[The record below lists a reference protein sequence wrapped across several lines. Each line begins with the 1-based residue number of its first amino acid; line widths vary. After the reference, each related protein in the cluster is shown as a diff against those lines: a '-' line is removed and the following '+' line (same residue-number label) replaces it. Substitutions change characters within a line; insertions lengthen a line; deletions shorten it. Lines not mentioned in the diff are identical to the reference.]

1 MGNVIYSA
9 SPFQA
14 FSGALWAILLLLGLG
29 LFSLAAALL
38 RRNQSSA
45 NRIIT
50 GVLGIFL
57 LVIGCVVAAFTF
69 ISFSSGSQTVL
80 LKFDNK
86 AIANQTCG
94 ENGISTCTFYVL
106 SATTSTH
113 AYDFDVSQDAYKK
126 ARLNVCYQITYY
138 PNKGLFNTSSDSDSY
153 QSISSV
159 SRIEAADPSACQ

>member
-9 SPFQA
+9 SPVQA
-14 FSGALWAILLLLGLG
+14 FTGFLLAILLLLGLG
-29 LFSLAAALL
+29 LFSLGAALL
-38 RRNQSSA
+38 RHNQRRA
-45 NRIIT
+45 NQIIT

-57 LVIGCVVAAFTF
+57 LGIGCVLAAFTL
-69 ISFSSGSQTVL
+69 ISFSSGSRTVS

-94 ENGISTCTFYVL
+94 DNGISTCTFYVL

-113 AYDFDVSQDAYKK
+113 AYDFDVPQSAYDK
-126 ARLNVCYQITYY
+126 AHLNVCYKITYY
-138 PNKGLFNTSSDSDSY
+138 PNKGLFNSSSDSDSY

-159 SRIEAADPSACQ
+159 SRIETADPSACQ